1 MSRLPRKCMKTSFF
15 HVITQGI
22 DKKFIFEKPEDIK
35 YYIKIMY
42 KIKEEHN
49 INIIAYCI
57 MNNHTHM
64 LIETQ
69 LIEQLSKYM
78 QRINTNMENIIIRN
92 IIELA
97 MFLEIDIK
105 QKEYIVKNIYITV

>member
-1 MSRLPRKCMKTSFF
+1 
-15 HVITQGI
+15 
-22 DKKFIFEKPEDIK
+22 
-35 YYIKIMY
+35 MY

-64 LIETQ
+64 LIKTQ

-78 QRINTNMENIIIRN
+78 QRINTTYG
-92 IIELA
+92 
-97 MFLEIDIK
+97 K
-105 QKEYIVKNIYITV
+105 